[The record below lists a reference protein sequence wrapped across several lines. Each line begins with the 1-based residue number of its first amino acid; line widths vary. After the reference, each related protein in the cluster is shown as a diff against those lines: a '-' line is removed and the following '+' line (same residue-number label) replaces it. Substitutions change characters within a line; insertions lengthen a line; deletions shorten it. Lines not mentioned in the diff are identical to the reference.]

1 MSRPMF
7 VGLKMFCKGRK
18 MTSYCRT
25 RMTFSAHQKATVGD
39 MKFSAINSDHMGW
52 LKCDGRLLNVDDF
65 STLFDVV
72 GYDFGGEGSQF
83 ALPNPAG
90 RGPGAIGTAEVDGL
104 CGSTARLRG
113 DIVGEEEHK
122 LTILEMPIHNHGDIS
137 GSNVI
142 TGYSAT
148 GITTSNAGGHSHN
161 LVTTNDDF
169 NFSSGNWP
177 ATSTQTGMFS
187 AGSAI
192 DAGTMTWTGGTSAVG
207 DHTHGISDPTHA
219 HTLLPAGG
227 DECHNNMQPTLF
239 IGNMFIFCGKL
250 GFSGAPSSAAG
261 KFPYTT
267 GTAIF

>member
-1 MSRPMF
+1 
-7 VGLKMFCKGRK
+7 
-18 MTSYCRT
+18 MTSYCRS
-25 RMTFSAHQKATVGD
+25 RMTFSAHQKATIGD

-65 STLFDVV
+65 SSLYDVI

-90 RGPGAIGTAEVDGL
+90 RVPGAIGTAEVDGE

-113 DIVGEEEHK
+113 DIVGEEEHQ
-122 LTILEMPIHNHGDIS
+122 LTIPEMPIHNHDLS
-137 GSNVI
+137 GGNL
-142 TGYSAT
+142 TEYSAT
-148 GITTSNAGGHSHN
+148 SVTTSNAGGHSHN
-161 LVTTNDDF
+161 LVTNNDDF

-177 ATSTQTGMFS
+177 VNTSPQVGMFS
-187 AGSAI
+187 AGSGQ
-192 DAGTMTWTGGTSAVG
+192 DSGSMTWTGGTSAVV
-207 DHTHGISDPTHA
+207 DHAHGIYDPTHA
-219 HTLLPAGG
+219 HALRPEGSNA
-227 DECHNNMQPTLF
+227 CHNNMQPTLF